1 MVVLKGLT
9 GLKHRRL
16 HYLENDLHGRRKWVF
31 RLYSAQK
38 CFARGMVI
46 GDRKKPSTKNKYI
59 FIFFCRLFSIVHF
72 FPRTVSKQA
81 ATKIFQIIHTL
92 RVGSLLT
99 ESLISKE

>member
-46 GDRKKPSTKNKYI
+46 GDRKKPSTKKKYI
-59 FIFFCRLFSIVHF
+59 LIFFFAGFFPLCTFFLELRLNKQQLRFSKLYTHLELVHF
-72 FPRTVSKQA
+72 L
-81 ATKIFQIIHTL
+81 L
-92 RVGSLLT
+92 RV
-99 ESLISKE
+99 